1 VTTYDGKVHA
11 QTYVA
16 PKIKK
21 AKGNQ
26 CLTSND
32 QEDSDEFDLK
42 SNGVFSKINPNNLMK
57 K

>member
-1 VTTYDGKVHA
+1 MTTYDGKVHA